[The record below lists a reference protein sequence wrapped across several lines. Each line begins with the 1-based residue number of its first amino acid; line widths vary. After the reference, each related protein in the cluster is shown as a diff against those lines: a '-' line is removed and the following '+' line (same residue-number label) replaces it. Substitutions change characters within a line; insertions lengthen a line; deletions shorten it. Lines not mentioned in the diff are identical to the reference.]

1 MVAPNLPP
9 LAAIRAF
16 EAAARHLSFT
26 KAAEELGMT
35 QAAVSYQI
43 KLLEERIGTPLF
55 LRRARQVVLTE
66 TGARLAPEVTAAFEM
81 LKAAF
86 AETRGRIEGTL
97 NISVVPT
104 FASYWLARHIGEFQM
119 AHPEIAMRLDSTARV
134 IDFATEDFDLVI
146 RAGAKQWPRADELEG
161 HLLLKAHFAPM
172 LSPALAQSIG
182 GVHEPADLLKLTFT
196 DAGDPW
202 FEKWFAAAG
211 VEYDSKT
218 RPQSHFGAQHLEA
231 AAAIA
236 GRGVA
241 MLTPAF
247 YRDEVAA
254 GRLIQPFDL
263 VGYDG
268 HGYWLVYPRSRR
280 NVPKIRMFRDWILEA
295 TKPLR
300 EDD

>member
-1 MVAPNLPP
+1 MSTPNLPP
-9 LAAIRAF
+9 LTAIRAF

-26 KAAEELGMT
+26 RAAEELGMT

-43 KLLEERIGTPLF
+43 KVLEERVGAPLF
-55 LRRARQVVLTE
+55 LRQARQVALSE

-81 LKAAF
+81 LKTAF
-86 AETRGRIEGTL
+86 AETRGRIDGML

-104 FASYWLARHIGEFQM
+104 FASYWLARHVGEFQM
-119 AHPEIAMRLDSTARV
+119 AHPQLALRLDSSARLV
-134 IDFATEDFDLVI
+134 DFATEDVDLGI
-146 RAGAKQWPRADELEG
+146 RSGPEQWPSPEFEG
-161 HLLLKAHFAPM
+161 HLLLKARFAPM
-172 LSPALAQSIG
+172 LSPALAASIG
-182 GVHEPADLLKLTFT
+182 GVHEPADLLKLPLT

-202 FEKWFAAAG
+202 FEQWFNLAG
-211 VEYDSKT
+211 VEYDSKS
-218 RPQSHFGAQHLEA
+218 RPQSQFGAQHLEA
-231 AAAIA
+231 SAAMA

-247 YRDEVAA
+247 YSEEIAA
-254 GRLIQPFDL
+254 GRLIQPFEL

-280 NVPKIRMFRDWILEA
+280 TIPKIRMFRDWILEA

-300 EDD
+300 EGE

>member
-1 MVAPNLPP
+1 MSAANLPP
-9 LAAIRAF
+9 LTAIRAF

-43 KLLEERIGTPLF
+43 KVLEERVGAPLF
-55 LRRARQVVLTE
+55 LRRARQVALTE
-66 TGARLAPEVTAAFEM
+66 TGARLAPEVTAAFEV
-81 LKAAF
+81 LKTAF
-86 AETRGRIEGTL
+86 AESRGRIDGTL

-104 FASYWLARHIGEFQM
+104 FASYWLAQHIGEFQM
-119 AHPEIAMRLDSTARV
+119 AHPQLALRLDSSAHV
-134 IDFATEDFDLVI
+134 VDFATEDFDLSI
-146 RAGAKQWPRADELEG
+146 RGSAKQWPRDDELEG
-161 HLLLKAHFAPM
+161 HLLLKACFAPM
-172 LSPALAQSIG
+172 LSPSLAATIG
-182 GVHEPADLLKLTFT
+182 GVREPADLLKLPLT

-202 FEKWFAAAG
+202 FAKWFAAAG
-211 VEYDSKT
+211 IAFDSSG
-218 RPQSHFGAQHLEA
+218 RPQSQFGAQHLEA
-231 AAAIA
+231 AAAMA

-247 YRDEVAA
+247 YKDELAT

-268 HGYWLVYPRSRR
+268 HGYWLLYPRARR
-280 NVPKIRMFRDWILEA
+280 SVPKIRMFRDWILEA

-300 EDD
+300 EEG